1 MSGYGYDH
9 QNTSEVKK
17 TDKEEKILSQY
28 KSLNSLSDR
37 YFFGLRD
44 LLETGKR
51 KLWEPYFRKAF
62 ETFTQLWKFQLE
74 HRAVLEKNGL
84 KRYEIGFIAS
94 RIGQLYYL
102 YYLRTGDMR
111 CLHESF
117 RFYEAIHTR
126 AYFKNMDLEEV
137 LVNSMLR
144 YYARFIVVCLFLN
157 KRQLINDILPEFS
170 DSINLYLTNFNIADK
185 GEQWSLVLEELENF
199 LKAETKVTI
208 DQSMDL
214 IQYRSNS
221 TPVLKSKHKKSQS
234 IQKSN
239 NGIPNYLYEAQSKS
253 GNTTPSSE
261 DSSSPSDNSI
271 EDTIFSQPQ
280 YNAIKLTDAILVTS
294 RKVTVKFSELSLD
307 VLRIMQSLEK
317 NSVSEKQ
324 SAIRKQMLYRPSCSD
339 LLVHLANTLD
349 SELTSD
355 LPSTTNATFLYIS
368 ADSSRFGIILDN
380 KRRGT
385 TYFSENDE
393 ADTNLLDSN
402 CFTIQ
407 DIIPFTRKPLFM
419 IFESENTASL
429 IPQDQ
434 VVHSYFVSLF
444 SPKIYI
450 SQIQDSST
458 TGSFFTYF
466 LTSPILA
473 FSFLAGVKNLEGR
486 TFRDCELFIQNSF
499 NELYKL
505 LSQDEHL
512 DVSMKVFLE
521 NENTRS
527 YILRFMLC
535 HVTMRLFIEK
545 NLLLEFD
552 ENSEQKK
559 DYLPSSCPPI
569 NCLNSETSS
578 ETTLLIKIIS
588 QLVEKLVI
596 DDSLF
601 FK

>member
-1 MSGYGYDH
+1 MSGYGYD
-9 QNTSEVKK
+9 QNISEVKK
-17 TDKEEKILSQY
+17 VDKEEKILSQY

-111 CLHESF
+111 CLNESF

-157 KRQLINDILPEFS
+157 KRQHINDILPEFS
-170 DSINLYLTNFNIADK
+170 DSINLYLTHFNIADK

-208 DQSMDL
+208 DQSIDL
-214 IQYRSNS
+214 IQYRSN
-221 TPVLKSKHKKSQS
+221 TPILKSKHKKPQS
-234 IQKSN
+234 IPKSN
-239 NGIPNYLYEAQSKS
+239 NGIPNYLYETQPKS

-317 NSVSEKQ
+317 TSMNEKQ

-349 SELTSD
+349 SEFTSD

-368 ADSSRFGIILDN
+368 ADSSKFGIILDS
-380 KRRGT
+380 KRRNT
-385 TYFSENDE
+385 TFTIGENDE
-393 ADTNLLDSN
+393 VDTNLLNSN

-419 IFESENTASL
+419 IFESENTATL

-434 VVHSYFVSLF
+434 VEHSYFVSLF
-444 SPKIYI
+444 SPKTYI
-450 SQIQDSST
+450 SQIHDSST
-458 TGSFFTYF
+458 TGSFFTFF

-473 FSFLAGVKNLEGR
+473 FLFLSGVKNVEGR
-486 TFRDCELFIQNSF
+486 TFKDCEILVQSSF

-505 LSQDEHL
+505 LSQDEYL
-512 DVSMKVFLE
+512 DVSIKAFLE

-535 HVTMRLFIEK
+535 HTTMRLFIEK

-559 DYLPSSCPPI
+559 DYLPSSYPPI
-569 NCLNSETSS
+569 NCLSSETSA
-578 ETTLLIKIIS
+578 ETTLLVKVVS
-588 QLVEKLVI
+588 QLVEKLEI